1 MSYVRNPFDI
11 KFTAVAQA
19 VRQLTFEMYYA
30 REKQR

>member
-1 MSYVRNPFDI
+1 MAYVPNPNF
-11 KFTAVAQA
+11 FELTAIAKA

>member
-11 KFTAVAQA
+11 KFTAIAQA
-19 VRQLTFEMYYA
+19 MRQMIFEVVYA